1 MAANNGWPEKKGKR
15 PGSRKGKREVVD
27 THLTPYERIIQK
39 LEDPV
44 GKSEVCFSFNVH
56 FQENLSNFKP
66 QLLFVWCHQPSYS
79 KISDLN

>member
-44 GKSEVCFSFNVH
+44 GKSEVCFSFNVAFPGESFK
-56 FQENLSNFKP
+56 FQATVTFCMVPSAI
-66 QLLFVWCHQPSYS
+66 LFQ
-79 KISDLN
+79 DQ